1 MQQLNGDNFG
11 GFTMRQPKLNDLVID
26 RRATREIRSK
36 MKKTRKIK
44 ITINVDEDSL
54 ALLRQ
59 MSSETGAPYQKLL
72 NQILKE
78 GLSKRSEAESRLER
92 IEKEL
97 KRIKRKIAA

>member
-1 MQQLNGDNFG
+1 MK
-11 GFTMRQPKLNDLVID
+11 QPKFSDLVID
-26 RRATREIRSK
+26 PKGTREIRSAL
-36 MKKTRKIK
+36 KKARKIK

-54 ALLRQ
+54 ALLRK

-78 GLSKRSEAESRLER
+78 GLSKRSEADSRLDR

-97 KRIKRKIAA
+97 QRIKRKIAA

>member
-1 MQQLNGDNFG
+1 MKQPNLNE
-11 GFTMRQPKLNDLVID
+11 LVID
-26 RRATREIRSK
+26 RRGTKEIRSK
-36 MKKTRKIK
+36 MKRSKKIK

-54 ALLRQ
+54 VLLRK

-78 GLSKRSEAESRLER
+78 GLSKRSEAESRLDR

-97 KRIKRKIAA
+97 KRIKREIAA

>member
-1 MQQLNGDNFG
+1 
-11 GFTMRQPKLNDLVID
+11 MRQPKLNEIVID
-26 RRATREIRSK
+26 RSGTKEIRSK
-36 MKKTRKIK
+36 MKRSKKIK

-54 ALLRQ
+54 VLLRK

-78 GLSKRSEAESRLER
+78 GLSKRSEAESRLDR

-97 KRIKRKIAA
+97 KRIKREIAA

>member
-1 MQQLNGDNFG
+1 VLNGDNFG
-11 GFTMRQPKLNDLVID
+11 GFTIKQPKLNELVIE
-26 RRATREIRSK
+26 RRGTKEIRSK
-36 MKKTRKIK
+36 MKRSKKIK

-54 ALLRQ
+54 VLLRK

-78 GLSKRSEAESRLER
+78 GLRKRSEGESRLDR

-97 KRIKRKIAA
+97 KRIKREIAA

>member
-1 MQQLNGDNFG
+1 MK
-11 GFTMRQPKLNDLVID
+11 QPKLNELVID
-26 RRATREIRSK
+26 RRSTTEIRSK
-36 MKKTRKIK
+36 MKRSKKIK

-54 ALLRQ
+54 VLLRK

-78 GLSKRSEAESRLER
+78 GLSKRSEAESRLDR

-97 KRIKRKIAA
+97 KRIKREIAA

>member
-1 MQQLNGDNFG
+1 
-11 GFTMRQPKLNDLVID
+11 MRQPKLNELVID
-26 RRATREIRSK
+26 RSGTKEIRSK
-36 MKKTRKIK
+36 MKRSKKIK

-54 ALLRQ
+54 VLLRK

-78 GLSKRSEAESRLER
+78 GLSKRSEDESRLDR

-97 KRIKRKIAA
+97 KRIKREIAA